1 MQNWFKDSKPNL
13 VQDGP
18 PALQRLGLDFFFFKI
33 IIIIIIII
41 IYIYT

>member
-18 PALQRLGLDFFFFKI
+18 PALQRLGLVFFI
-33 IIIIIIII
+33 IIFIIII